1 MSPNDK
7 SRSGGRHPP
16 LPCPAPPRSPTLP
29 RKREREGW
37 GKGEGRDEADDP
49 QRRSAFGFGLSA
61 ESRAAALLIAK
72 GYRILARRFRTPLGE
87 IDIVAR
93 RRGVLVF
100 VEVKAR
106 DSFDTAAEA
115 IGKRQQS
122 RIIAAAQ
129 LWLAGHPEDAMRD
142 MRFDVVLVVPGCV
155 PRHLPAAFDASA

>member
-1 MSPNDK
+1 MNPSNRNPPPQPQGN
-7 SRSGGRHPP
+7 RIGVAGGQI
-16 LPCPAPPRSPTLP
+16 RSPCAQ
-29 RKREREGW
+29 E
-37 GKGEGRDEADDP
+37 GEGRERDDA
-49 QRRSAFGFGLSA
+49 QRRVAFRFGLSA

-106 DSFDTAAEA
+106 ESFDSAAEA
-115 IGKRQQS
+115 IGNRQRS
-122 RIIAAAQ
+122 RIIAAAE
-129 LWLAGHPEDAMRD
+129 LWLAGHPDDAMHD
-142 MRFDVVLVVPGCV
+142 MRFDVVLVVPGRL